1 MENVGRDSVVG
12 IATRY
17 GLDGPGIEPRWGGGR
32 FFAAVQTGP
41 GAHTASYTMGNGSLS
56 RG

>member
-1 MENVGRDSVVG
+1 VGRDGSVG

-17 GLDGPGIEPRWGGGR
+17 GLDGPVIASRLETFSTPVHTDPKAHPR
-32 FFAAVQTGP
+32 FC
-41 GAHTASYTMGNGSLS
+41 TMGNGSLS